1 MTETGAQLADVKNVL
16 KLQAQFEVARRTAP
30 EKYLTFTIIRRE
42 GRAMRHRTKRSNKAS
57 ISPPSV
63 ALRLLLTVV
72 ASWFAQQAVA
82 QNYPNGLIRII
93 VPYAAG
99 GVTDSL
105 ARIVGAQVADAVGR
119 PVIIENRPGASSM
132 LGMQACA
139 NAKPDGYTICVAVAD
154 SLSYNPQL
162 FASLPYDPET
172 SFAPVMRLALTNN
185 LLVAKSTASFNNY
198 KELVA
203 YARANPGKLNWATWG
218 PATLPDLY
226 LRWVSMQAGVNI
238 QAIPYKGGAA
248 QANPAVY
255 SGEADVT
262 YMGFGTAA
270 PQIEAGAIKPLV
282 AVGAKRS
289 AFMPELPCLG
299 EEGGDPGLQ
308 GYFGLFAPGGTPQS
322 IVQQLNAM
330 FTQAIATPQV
340 RDFYKNSTLIAE
352 PNTPDEFAAF
362 ARADREAAAKVFKR
376 MGITPQAAPQ

>member
-1 MTETGAQLADVKNVL
+1 VSLVEGPINSNALTIRAGAGALLVL
-16 KLQAQFEVARRTAP
+16 
-30 EKYLTFTIIRRE
+30 
-42 GRAMRHRTKRSNKAS
+42 
-57 ISPPSV
+57 SV
-63 ALRLLLTVV
+63 IAGL
-72 ASWFAQQAVA
+72 FAQQSVA
-82 QNYPNGLIRII
+82 QTYPNSLIRII

-105 ARIVGAQVADAVGR
+105 ARITGAQVAEAVGQ

-139 NAKPDGYTICVAVAD
+139 NAKPDGHTICVTVAD

-162 FASLPYDPET
+162 FASLPYDPER

-185 LLVAKSTASFNNY
+185 LLVANAKTPFNSY
-198 KELVA
+198 KEMTA
-203 YARANPGKLNWATWG
+203 YAKANPGKLNWAPWG

-226 LRWVSMQAGVNI
+226 LRWVSSQAGVKI

-255 SGEADVT
+255 SGEADIT

-270 PQIEAGAIKPLV
+270 PQIAAGAIKPLV

-289 AFMPELPCLG
+289 VFMPELPSLG

-308 GYFGLFAPGGTPQS
+308 AYFGLFAPGGTPQP
-322 IVQQLNAM
+322 IVQRLNAE
-330 FTQAIATPQV
+330 FTKALSTPQV
-340 RDFYKNSTLIAE
+340 QAFYKNSTLVAQA
-352 PNTPDEFAAF
+352 NTPDEFAAF
-362 ARADREAAAKVFKR
+362 AKADREAAAKVFSS
-376 MGITPQAAPQ
+376 MGIAPQSVPQ

>member
-1 MTETGAQLADVKNVL
+1 MDLKALSLRAGISVVLVLATIPVWS
-16 KLQAQFEVARRTAP
+16 AR
-30 EKYLTFTIIRRE
+30 
-42 GRAMRHRTKRSNKAS
+42 
-57 ISPPSV
+57 
-63 ALRLLLTVV
+63 
-72 ASWFAQQAVA
+72 QAVA
-82 QNYPNGLIRII
+82 QTYPNGLIRII

-105 ARIVGAQVADAVGR
+105 ARVIGAQVADAVGQ

-139 NAKPDGYTICVAVAD
+139 NAKPDGYTVCVAVAD

-162 FASLPYDPET
+162 FASLPYDPDK

-185 LLVAKSTASFNNY
+185 LLVANAKAPFNNY
-198 KELVA
+198 KEMIA
-203 YARANPGKLNWATWG
+203 YAKANPGRRNWATWG

-226 LRWVSMQAGVNI
+226 LRWVSSQAGVKI

-248 QANPAVY
+248 QANPATY
-255 SGEADVT
+255 SGEADLT
-262 YMGFGTAA
+262 YMGFGSAA

-289 AFMPELPCLG
+289 AFMPELPCLE

-308 GYFGLFAPGGTPQS
+308 GYFGLFAPGETPRP
-322 IVQQLNAM
+322 IVQQLNM
-330 FTQAIATPQV
+330 EFTKAIATPQV
-340 RDFYKNSTLIAE
+340 QDFYKNSTLTAE
-352 PNTPDEFAAF
+352 ANTPDEFAAF
-362 ARADREAAAKVFKR
+362 VKADREAAAKVFKT

>member
-1 MTETGAQLADVKNVL
+1 M
-16 KLQAQFEVARRTAP
+16 RRRAEGPSNAP
-30 EKYLTFTIIRRE
+30 IIR
-42 GRAMRHRTKRSNKAS
+42 AS
-57 ISPPSV
+57 VGLP
-63 ALRLLLTVV
+63 LLLTAIA
-72 ASWFAQQAVA
+72 ASFAQQAVA
-82 QNYPNGLIRII
+82 QTYPNGLICII

-105 ARIVGAQVADAVGR
+105 ARVVGAQVADAVGQ
-119 PVIIENRPGASSM
+119 PIIIENRPGASSM

-162 FASLPYDPET
+162 FASLPYDPDK

-185 LLVAKSTASFNNY
+185 LLVANAKTLFNNY
-198 KELVA
+198 KEMVA
-203 YARANPGKLNWATWG
+203 YAKANPGKLNWATWG

-226 LRWVSMQAGVNI
+226 LRWVSVQAGVNI

-255 SGEADVT
+255 SGEADLT

-270 PQIEAGAIKPLV
+270 PQIEAGAIRPLV
-282 AVGAKRS
+282 AVGVKRS
-289 AFMPELPCLG
+289 PFMPELPCLG
-299 EEGGDPGLQ
+299 EEGGDPGLA
-308 GYFGLFAPGGTPQS
+308 GYFGLFAPGGTPQP
-322 IVQQLNAM
+322 IVQQLNAS

-340 RDFYKNSTLIAE
+340 QAFYKNSTLIAE

-362 ARADREAAAKVFKR
+362 VRTDREAAAGVFKS
-376 MGITPQAAPQ
+376 MGITPQTAPQ